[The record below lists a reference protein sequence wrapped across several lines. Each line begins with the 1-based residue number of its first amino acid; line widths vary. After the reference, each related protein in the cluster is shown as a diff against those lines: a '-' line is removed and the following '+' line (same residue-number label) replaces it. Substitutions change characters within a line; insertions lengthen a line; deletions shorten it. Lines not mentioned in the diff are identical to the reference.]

1 MNGIQFD
8 PKITGDAPVSWRRQS
23 PAQGSDMFADLLAEQ
38 MKRRSQANQDEL
50 AQQHKSS
57 NPWDGASDP
66 VSKRPTQIV
75 LSHPKTISGE
85 AKHVSHEPVLVKQS
99 ADPDSDAVETSDAAA
114 EDASACPA
122 NSQVANE
129 SEKDTCAE
137 EQSGAV
143 DDAADGQDEQQ
154 DDGGQAQA
162 NPLAVVAVVALPT
175 EQAPAD
181 VAAEAVTLDP
191 QAPAIAPADEGATLP
206 APTEGEAA
214 TVESQPAAPTRGA
227 KQASVEALAE
237 ASLTAIMTALGS
249 GGDGIAADAAAPSAT
264 PQATAPEAA
273 AATKQPALK
282 IVQLAAEAADPAPA
296 KAQPE
301 IARPA
306 LDPKMRAAA
315 PAQPQAAAP
324 DASPKQGSAAQSNP
338 TPVTTLLQPTNSGE
352 SAGSG
357 DLFDQAWSDD
367 NANPGWAIHL
377 AQGAAAKRPD
387 FVAQLKQHL
396 QNLPAHEQVAIQI
409 QRALRE
415 GTNKL
420 SIQLSPAELGRIHVK
435 LEIDEDKRV
444 TAAVTVERPSTLEL
458 LQRDA
463 KGLERALHDAG
474 LKMDGGNLSFSL
486 SQGSEQEFAQDLNG
500 SAGSGSTVALA
511 DAGSETDQVESLPA
525 QVMDTAAGVV
535 NLQV

>member
-50 AQQHKSS
+50 DARHKSS
-57 NPWDGASDP
+57 GPWDGASDP
-66 VSKRPTQIV
+66 ISKRPTQIV
-75 LSHPKTISGE
+75 VAHPKTIAGE
-85 AKHVSHEPVLVKQS
+85 AKHVSHEQPLVKQS
-99 ADPDSDAVETSDAAA
+99 ADPDKADVAENSDATA
-114 EDASACPA
+114 ENATASPA
-122 NSQVANE
+122 NSEATKETEQD
-129 SEKDTCAE
+129 SCAE
-137 EQSGAV
+137 ELSGAV
-143 DDAADGQDEQQ
+143 DDATDGDKQPE
-154 DDGGQAQA
+154 DDGQAQA
-162 NPLAVVAVVALPT
+162 NPLAVAVVAVQT
-175 EQAPAD
+175 ADQAPID
-181 VAAEAVTLDP
+181 VTAETVTLDP
-191 QAPAIAPADEGATLP
+191 QTPAIAPADESAMLP

-214 TVESQPAAPTRGA
+214 TAEGQPAAATGDA

-249 GGDGIAADAAAPSAT
+249 GGDGIAAEAAAPSAT

-306 LDPKMRAAA
+306 LESKVRATA

-324 DASPKQGSAAQSNP
+324 DASPKQGSAPQSNP

-352 SAGSG
+352 STGGG

-415 GTNKL
+415 GTNKF

-511 DAGSETDQVESLPA
+511 DAGSETDQAESLPA